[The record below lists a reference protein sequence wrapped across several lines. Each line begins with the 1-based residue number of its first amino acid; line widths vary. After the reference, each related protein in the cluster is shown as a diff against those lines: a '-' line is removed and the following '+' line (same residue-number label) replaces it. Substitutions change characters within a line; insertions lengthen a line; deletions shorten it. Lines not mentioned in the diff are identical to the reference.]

1 MNGEQAN
8 PMPSNMEI
16 KARIK
21 SVALLEPL
29 VRHIATSGPEQ
40 IFQDDTFF
48 PCTNGRLKLRMF
60 SAEAGELIFYRR
72 TDSPG
77 PKQSSYVLA
86 KTAEPEALRRALVL
100 AYGEAGRVIK
110 RRTLYLVDRT
120 RVHLDRVEGLGE
132 FLELEVVMREGE
144 SVESGVAVA
153 EQLLALLGIDA
164 SQLVTGAYV
173 DLLRSGTEE
182 D

>member
-1 MNGEQAN
+1 
-8 PMPSNMEI
+8 MPSNIEI
-16 KARIK
+16 KARVESIT
-21 SVALLEPL
+21 ALESL
-29 VRHIATSGPEQ
+29 VRRHATSGPEQ
-40 IFQDDTFF
+40 ISQDDTFF
-48 PCTNGRLKLRMF
+48 PCANGRLKLRMF

-72 TDSPG
+72 IDGPG

-132 FLELEVVMREGE
+132 FLELEVVMEEGE
-144 SVESGVAVA
+144 SVEIGVAIA
-153 EQLLALLGIDA
+153 ERLLVLLGIDA

-173 DLLRSGTEE
+173 DLLRSGTGK